1 VTPSRPAVLV
11 ADDDAV
17 ARDLLVEVLEREGYR
32 VRAAGGGVEAIALAE
47 REIFDVALVDLRMP
61 DADGLAVL
69 ERLVGREP
77 APAVLILTA
86 FAAMDTA
93 IEAIRRGAYDYLSKP
108 FRLDE
113 IKRAVRRTLD
123 VQRLARDNQRYR
135 RELRE
140 RFDADRLVGHSPEI
154 VAIYK
159 LIARVAALDTTVL
172 ILGETGTGKELV
184 ARAIHYAGPRADRPF
199 VVIDGAAI
207 PEPLFESELFGH
219 ERGAFTGAVTT
230 RRGLLET
237 AQGGTCFLD
246 EVSELSPAL
255 QAKLLRVLQDRVL
268 RRVGGNEP
276 IPVDVRLVAATNR
289 DLRKR
294 VEDGLFR
301 EDLYYRLNGVTVAVP
316 ALRERGD
323 DVVLLAEHFAR
334 KYAAAA
340 AKPVEGFAPGTLD
353 ALRVHAWPGNVRELE
368 HAIERAVAL
377 ARSALLLPEDLPADV
392 RAKNARAPELPP
404 KRMTLGELK
413 RWYVAL
419 VLDEAGGNK
428 VRAAELLGIDRR
440 TLYRI
445 LERADGPDD

>member
-1 VTPSRPAVLV
+1 
-11 ADDDAV
+11 
-17 ARDLLVEVLEREGYR
+17 
-32 VRAAGGGVEAIALAE
+32 
-47 REIFDVALVDLRMP
+47 M
-61 DADGLAVL
+61 
-69 ERLVGREP
+69 
-77 APAVLILTA
+77 
-86 FAAMDTA
+86 
-93 IEAIRRGAYDYLSKP
+93 
-108 FRLDE
+108 
-113 IKRAVRRTLD
+113 
-123 VQRLARDNQRYR
+123 
-135 RELRE
+135 
-140 RFDADRLVGHSPEI
+140 
-154 VAIYK
+154 
-159 LIARVAALDTTVL
+159 
-172 ILGETGTGKELV
+172 
-184 ARAIHYAGPRADRPF
+184 
-199 VVIDGAAI
+199 
-207 PEPLFESELFGH
+207 
-219 ERGAFTGAVTT
+219 
-230 RRGLLET
+230 
-237 AQGGTCFLD
+237 
-246 EVSELSPAL
+246 
-255 QAKLLRVLQDRVL
+255 L

-353 ALRVHAWPGNVRELE
+353 ALRVHAWPGNVSELE

-377 ARSALLLPEDLPADV
+377 ARSALLLPKDLPADV

-419 VLDEAGGNK
+419 VLDEAGGDK

>member
-1 VTPSRPAVLV
+1 MTPARPAVLV

-32 VRAAGGGVEAIALAE
+32 VRAASGGSEAIALAE
-47 REIFDVALVDLRMP
+47 REVFDVALVDLRMP
-61 DADGLAVL
+61 EPDGLAVL
-69 ERLVGREP
+69 ARLVALDP

-108 FRLDE
+108 FRLDD
-113 IKRAVRRTLD
+113 IKRAVHRTLE

-140 RFDADRLVGHSPEI
+140 RFDPDRLVGHSPEI

-159 LIARVAALDTTVL
+159 LVARVAGLNTTVL
-172 ILGETGTGKELV
+172 IQGETGTGKELV

-199 VVIDGAAI
+199 VVIDCAAI

-219 ERGAFTGAVTT
+219 ERGAFTGAVAT

-246 EVSELSPAL
+246 EVSEVSPAL
-255 QAKLLRVLQDRVL
+255 QAKLLRTLQDRVL

-289 DLRKR
+289 DLKKR

-301 EDLYYRLNGVTVAVP
+301 EDLYYRLNGVTIAVP
-316 ALRERGD
+316 PLRERGD

-334 KYAAAA
+334 RYAAAA
-340 AKPVEGFAPGTLD
+340 GKPVEGFAPGTLD
-353 ALRVHAWPGNVRELE
+353 VLRAYAWPGNVRELE

-377 ARSALLLPEDLPADV
+377 ARSTLLLPEDLPGDI
-392 RAKNARAPELPP
+392 RAEAKHPPELPP
-404 KRMTLGELK
+404 NRMTLEELK

-419 VLDEAGGNK
+419 MLDEAGGNK

-445 LERADGPDD
+445 LEREADAED